1 MCGDSIDSGERR
13 SCAADPHRMDNFV
26 EAMDSGE
33 RRSCAVD
40 PHRMDVF
47 VEAMTPPGPAH
58 LRSLEKQA
66 LDEGVPVIRP
76 QTQNLIRFFLTLNRP
91 GRILEIGTG
100 VGFSALF
107 MQYYAPLDCRI
118 TTIEI
123 DPVRAEKARNNFVRD
138 DYARDNYA
146 RDNYTQ
152 DNFARDNFAR
162 GKGTRDNCTRDNY
175 ARDAFN
181 STSGIIQEKRRPLGH
196 SLAEPIMDTAG
207 PHPGAHGGAGTI
219 ELLEGDAADILPR
232 IHEDASFDLIFMDA
246 AKGQYIRLLPEVL
259 RLLAEGGLLIT
270 DNILQ
275 EGDVLSSRFAVTR
288 RNRTIHHRMRA
299 YIRALMEAPEL
310 ETLLVPSGDGAAVCV
325 KRQNGLCRKTAGNEY
340 Q

>member
-13 SCAADPHRMDNFV
+13 SCAVDPHRMDNFV

-91 GRILEIGTG
+91 ERILEIGTG

-107 MQYYAPLDCRI
+107 MQYYAPMDCRI

-138 DYARDNYA
+138 NYA
-146 RDNYTQ
+146 
-152 DNFARDNFAR
+152 
-162 GKGTRDNCTRDNY
+162 RDNY

-299 YIRALMEAPEL
+299 YIRALMEVPEL

-325 KRQNGLCRKTAGNEY
+325 KRQKGLCRKTAGNEY

>member
-138 DYARDNYA
+138 DYARDNYSW
-146 RDNYTQ
+146 DNYTQ
-152 DNFARDNFAR
+152 DNFARDN
-162 GKGTRDNCTRDNY
+162 Y
-175 ARDAFN
+175 ARDDSN
-181 STSGIIQEKRRPLGH
+181 GTSGIIQEKRRPLGH

-325 KRQNGLCRKTAGNEY
+325 KRQKGLCRKTAGNEY

>member
-138 DYARDNYA
+138 NY
-146 RDNYTQ
+146 
-152 DNFARDNFAR
+152 ARDNFAR
-162 GKGTRDNCTRDNY
+162 GNGTRDNCTRDNY

>member
-138 DYARDNYA
+138 DYAR
-146 RDNYTQ
+146 

>member
-1 MCGDSIDSGERR
+1 
-13 SCAADPHRMDNFV
+13 MDVFV

-123 DPVRAEKARNNFVRD
+123 DPVRAEKARNNFLRD
-138 DYARDNYA
+138 DYARGN
-146 RDNYTQ
+146 
-152 DNFARDNFAR
+152 
-162 GKGTRDNCTRDNY
+162 GTRDNCTRDNY

-196 SLAEPIMDTAG
+196 SLAESFMDTAG

-299 YIRALMEAPEL
+299 YIRALMEASEL

>member
-146 RDNYTQ
+146 RD
-152 DNFARDNFAR
+152 
-162 GKGTRDNCTRDNY
+162 
-175 ARDAFN
+175 AFN
-181 STSGIIQEKRRPLGH
+181 STSGIIQEKRRPLRH

-325 KRQNGLCRKTAGNEY
+325 KRQKGLCRKTAGNEY

>member
-138 DYARDNYA
+138 DYARDN
-146 RDNYTQ
+146 
-152 DNFARDNFAR
+152 FARDNFAR

-196 SLAEPIMDTAG
+196 SLAEPSMDTAG

>member
-138 DYARDNYA
+138 DYARDNY
-146 RDNYTQ
+146 TQ
-152 DNFARDNFAR
+152 DNFARDNYAR
-162 GKGTRDNCTRDNY
+162 GNGTRDNCTRDNY

-196 SLAEPIMDTAG
+196 SLAESFMDTAG
-207 PHPGAHGGAGTI
+207 PQPGAHGGAGTI

>member
-107 MQYYAPLDCRI
+107 MQYYAPMDCRI

-146 RDNYTQ
+146 RD
-152 DNFARDNFAR
+152 
-162 GKGTRDNCTRDNY
+162 
-175 ARDAFN
+175 AFN
-181 STSGIIQEKRRPLGH
+181 SISGIIQEKRRPLGH

-232 IHEDASFDLIFMDA
+232 IYEDASFDLIFMDA

-299 YIRALMEAPEL
+299 YIRALMEVPEL

-325 KRQNGLCRKTAGNEY
+325 KRQKGLCRKTAGNEY

>member
-107 MQYYAPLDCRI
+107 MQYYSPLDCRI

-146 RDNYTQ
+146 RDN
-152 DNFARDNFAR
+152 FAR
-162 GKGTRDNCTRDNY
+162 GNGTRDNCTRDNY
-175 ARDAFN
+175 ARDDSN
-181 STSGIIQEKRRPLGH
+181 GTSGIIQEKRRPLGH

>member
-138 DYARDNYA
+138 DYARDNY
-146 RDNYTQ
+146 TQ
-152 DNFARDNFAR
+152 DNFA
-162 GKGTRDNCTRDNY
+162 RDNY

-181 STSGIIQEKRRPLGH
+181 STSGIIQEKRRPLRH

>member
-1 MCGDSIDSGERR
+1 MCGDSI
-13 SCAADPHRMDNFV
+13 
-26 EAMDSGE
+26 DSGE

-91 GRILEIGTG
+91 ERILEIGTG

-107 MQYYAPLDCRI
+107 MQYYAPMDCRI

-138 DYARDNYA
+138 NYA
-146 RDNYTQ
+146 
-152 DNFARDNFAR
+152 
-162 GKGTRDNCTRDNY
+162 RDNY

-299 YIRALMEAPEL
+299 YIRALMEVPEL

-325 KRQNGLCRKTAGNEY
+325 KRQKGLCRKTAGNEY

>member
-13 SCAADPHRMDNFV
+13 SCAADPHRMDVFV

-47 VEAMTPPGPAH
+47 VEAMTSPGPAH

-146 RDNYTQ
+146 RDDSN
-152 DNFARDNFAR
+152 
-162 GKGTRDNCTRDNY
+162 G
-175 ARDAFN
+175 
-181 STSGIIQEKRRPLGH
+181 TSGIIQEKRRPLGH

>member
-138 DYARDNYA
+138 NYA
-146 RDNYTQ
+146 
-152 DNFARDNFAR
+152 
-162 GKGTRDNCTRDNY
+162 RDNY

>member
-138 DYARDNYA
+138 DYARDN
-146 RDNYTQ
+146 
-152 DNFARDNFAR
+152 FARDNFAR

-196 SLAEPIMDTAG
+196 SLAESFMDTAG

>member
-146 RDNYTQ
+146 RD
-152 DNFARDNFAR
+152 
-162 GKGTRDNCTRDNY
+162 
-175 ARDAFN
+175 AFN
-181 STSGIIQEKRRPLGH
+181 SISGIIQEKRRPLGH

-325 KRQNGLCRKTAGNEY
+325 KRQKGLCRKTAGNEY

>member
-107 MQYYAPLDCRI
+107 MQYYAPMDCRI

-123 DPVRAEKARNNFVRD
+123 DPVRAEKARNNFLRD
-138 DYARDNYA
+138 DYA

-152 DNFARDNFAR
+152 DNFARDNYAR
-162 GKGTRDNCTRDNY
+162 GNGTRDNCTRDNY

-196 SLAEPIMDTAG
+196 SLVESFMDTAG
-207 PHPGAHGGAGTI
+207 PQPGAHGGAGTI

-325 KRQNGLCRKTAGNEY
+325 KRQKGLCPKTAGNEY

>member
-107 MQYYAPLDCRI
+107 MQYYAPMDCRI

-138 DYARDNYA
+138 DYARDNYTQDNYA
-146 RDNYTQ
+146 RDNY
-152 DNFARDNFAR
+152 AR
-162 GKGTRDNCTRDNY
+162 GNGTRDNCTRDNY

-196 SLAEPIMDTAG
+196 SLAESFMDTAG
-207 PHPGAHGGAGTI
+207 PQPGAHGGAGTI

>member
-13 SCAADPHRMDNFV
+13 SCAADPHRMDVFV

-146 RDNYTQ
+146 RD
-152 DNFARDNFAR
+152 
-162 GKGTRDNCTRDNY
+162 
-175 ARDAFN
+175 AFN

-196 SLAEPIMDTAG
+196 SLAESFMDTAG
-207 PHPGAHGGAGTI
+207 PQPGAHGGAGTI

-310 ETLLVPSGDGAAVCV
+310 ETLLVPSGDGAAIAAPAPSPAACPTTDASGF
-325 KRQNGLCRKTAGNEY
+325 RSATSASPRISPP
-340 Q
+340 

>member
-13 SCAADPHRMDNFV
+13 SCAVDPHRMDVFV

-138 DYARDNYA
+138 NYA
-146 RDNYTQ
+146 CGN
-152 DNFARDNFAR
+152 
-162 GKGTRDNCTRDNY
+162 GTRDNYTRDNY

-181 STSGIIQEKRRPLGH
+181 STSGIIQEKRRPLRN
-196 SLAEPIMDTAG
+196 SLAESFMDTAG
-207 PHPGAHGGAGTI
+207 QRPGAHGGAGTI

-310 ETLLVPSGDGAAVCV
+310 ETLLVPSGDGAAVWV

-340 Q
+340 QLKSGI

>member
-146 RDNYTQ
+146 RD
-152 DNFARDNFAR
+152 
-162 GKGTRDNCTRDNY
+162 
-175 ARDAFN
+175 AFN
-181 STSGIIQEKRRPLGH
+181 SISGIIQEKRRPLRH
-196 SLAEPIMDTAG
+196 SLAESFMDTAG